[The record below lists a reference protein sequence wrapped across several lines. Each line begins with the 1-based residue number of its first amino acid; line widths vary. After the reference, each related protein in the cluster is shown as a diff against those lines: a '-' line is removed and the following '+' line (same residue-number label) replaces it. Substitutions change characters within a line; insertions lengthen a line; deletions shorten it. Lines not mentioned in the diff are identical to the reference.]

1 MVQDLDEKVNELAE
15 LIRSKKLAPARK
27 LMEDMMPADIAA
39 LFDEL
44 GEEEC
49 LIAFRILPKEL
60 AADTFVYFDND
71 IQETLIKAFND
82 AELKEVMDQV
92 FLDDTVD
99 IIEEMPANVVKRI
112 LRSSRPEMRAMINE
126 ILKYPEDSAGS
137 IMTIEYIALR
147 KDITVREAFEKIRKT
162 GMNKETIYT
171 CYIVD
176 QNRYLDGLVSVRDLL
191 NNPYETKLEDI
202 METNVISVNTHDD
215 KEAVAQILSKYDFLA
230 LPVVDHE
237 NRLVGIVTIDDAVDV
252 LQEENTEDIEKM
264 AAINPSDH
272 PYLKTT
278 PFEMWCKRIPWLLF
292 LMISA
297 TFTGMIIT
305 GFEEKLAASV
315 VLTSFIPMLMDTGG
329 NSGGQASV
337 MIIRGLSLGEIETRD
352 LPRVIWKE
360 VRVGLLCGLALAAAN
375 FIKMLVVDHW
385 LMQNAEVTLT
395 ITMVVCLTLLIEVL
409 FAKMVGCTLPILAK
423 RIGLDPAV
431 MASPF
436 ITTIVDALSLLIYFE
451 LATLLLHI

>member
-230 LPVVDHE
+230 LPVVDHK
-237 NRLVGIVTIDDAVDV
+237 NR
-252 LQEENTEDIEKM
+252 Q
-264 AAINPSDH
+264 
-272 PYLKTT
+272 
-278 PFEMWCKRIPWLLF
+278 
-292 LMISA
+292 
-297 TFTGMIIT
+297 
-305 GFEEKLAASV
+305 
-315 VLTSFIPMLMDTGG
+315 
-329 NSGGQASV
+329 
-337 MIIRGLSLGEIETRD
+337 
-352 LPRVIWKE
+352 
-360 VRVGLLCGLALAAAN
+360 
-375 FIKMLVVDHW
+375 
-385 LMQNAEVTLT
+385 
-395 ITMVVCLTLLIEVL
+395 
-409 FAKMVGCTLPILAK
+409 
-423 RIGLDPAV
+423 
-431 MASPF
+431 
-436 ITTIVDALSLLIYFE
+436 
-451 LATLLLHI
+451 